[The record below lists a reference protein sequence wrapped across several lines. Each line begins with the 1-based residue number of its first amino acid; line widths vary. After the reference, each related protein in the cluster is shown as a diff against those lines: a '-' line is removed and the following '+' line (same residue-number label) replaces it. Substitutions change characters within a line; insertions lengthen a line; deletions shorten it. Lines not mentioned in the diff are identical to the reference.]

1 LQSHGARE
9 TGYLLD
15 SKHRRLI
22 AMGV

>member
-9 TGYLLD
+9 TAYLLD